1 MRGPKLVAELE
12 RKLGVHLGSLVSV
25 PLNNADGTPRQCQAG
40 KARACVRKNCP
51 KGYVRYLYGFPFSE
65 GPECPPFCQP
75 KMVGKCSPVGK
86 EALD

>member
-51 KGYVRYLYGFPFSE
+51 KGYVRYLYMHSGREGGTRLKMFIIKHSFSL
-65 GPECPPFCQP
+65 
-75 KMVGKCSPVGK
+75 SNT
-86 EALD
+86 LS